1 MIESISAEDDRSL
14 APPAGHAG
22 QQAVVKSATF
32 VEVATKLPA
41 VGNVATNVPQLS
53 WPGLAR
59 PPTSCGASRA
69 KDVGGRPEPVLG
81 RAFGPTRGPAMTRG
95 IVLPTS
101 RYFSANAAF
110 AGACFARHADET

>member
-53 WPGLAR
+53 WPGLAHGCPAR
-59 PPTSCGASRA
+59 ILLCEAHDIDSTRVWTLATLPDTKRA
-69 KDVGGRPEPVLG
+69 MPCR
-81 RAFGPTRGPAMTRG
+81 TRIA
-95 IVLPTS
+95 
-101 RYFSANAAF
+101 
-110 AGACFARHADET
+110 